1 MRDQQLKMCFRKTI
15 LTFIFLGLLLS
26 VGGVTGYARML
37 TGANPEAGQAAPGK
51 EFTLYYKMMSVLLD
65 GQYFGNQNTLN
76 EMSSFFRNDT
86 GGATLY
92 ITVYCS
98 IEDTYEKNA
107 RLASKRSKAVL
118 DYLERNYRISDRY
131 EVRLRKVP
139 EDWAELRHRVEVSDM
154 PYRQAVLNIID
165 TVDVFRGREKDLMK
179 LAGGVPYKY
188 MQKEMFP
195 WLRRVEIRV
204 MGRQD
209 RVEGSDTARVVLPAA
224 GPSPAKDTCVCA
236 APGSCDSPETGKG
249 QAMDEVRAVEY
260 KYIGSVPLLPERKS
274 GDSGKERAPLFA
286 LKTDLVRWAGIRPGF
301 ETATFMPN
309 LAVEFYFSDRWSVNA
324 SAVYSHW
331 NAFAGRDKFFAV
343 AAFDGGGRFWFSGK
357 GTFRGFYAGA
367 YGSAGSF
374 NKYEDADAARTGTFW
389 GLGLGIGY
397 MQPLSRHWALDVE
410 VRGMYIDSQ
419 TDYYRREGVF
429 NYYDYTKS
437 ENKILPSIRLNLVYR
452 R

>member
-1 MRDQQLKMCFRKTI
+1 MCFRKTI

-26 VGGVTGYARML
+26 VGGVSGYAQVL
-37 TGANPEAGQAAPGK
+37 TEADPETGQVDPGK

-65 GQYFGNQNTLN
+65 GQYFGNQNKLN
-76 EMSSFFRNDT
+76 EMSSFFQNDE
-86 GGATLY
+86 GRDTLY

-107 RLASKRSKAVL
+107 RLATKRSKAVL
-118 DYLERNYRISDRY
+118 DYLERNYSISDRY
-131 EVRLRKVP
+131 DIRVKQVA
-139 EDWAELRHRVEVSDM
+139 EDWTELRRLAEASDM
-154 PYRQAVLNIID
+154 PYRQAVLDIID
-165 TVDVFRGREKDLMK
+165 TVDVFHGREKDLMK
-179 LAGGVPYKY
+179 LAGGEPYTY
-188 MQKEMFP
+188 MQKEIFP

-204 MGRQD
+204 AGRQD
-209 RVEGSDTARVVLPAA
+209 RVEVPDTARVVLPAA
-224 GPSPAKDTCVCA
+224 RPFPAKDTCVC
-236 APGSCDSPETGKG
+236 PGSECTPLEIGKG
-249 QAMDEVRAVEY
+249 QAKDEVRAVEY

-274 GDSGKERAPLFA
+274 GDSGKERPFLFA

-309 LAVEFYFSDRWSVNA
+309 LALEFYFSDRWSVNA

-331 NAFAGRDKFFAV
+331 NAFSGRDKLFAV

-389 GLGLGIGY
+389 GLGLGVGY
-397 MQPLSRHWALDVE
+397 MQPLSRHWALEVE
-410 VRGMYIDSQ
+410 ARGMYIDSR
-419 TDYYRREGVF
+419 TDHYNREGAF

-437 ENKILPSIRLNLVYR
+437 ENKILPSVRLNLVYR